1 MKDTSNQGKLYIVP
15 TPVGNLGDMTP
26 RAVEVLGDVSLIL
39 AEDTRTSAP
48 LLAHFGISTP
58 CVSHH
63 KYNEHDTVRPIVDR
77 IAGGESVALISDAG
91 TPGISD
97 PGFCS
102 HANVGVLI
110 LKWKLC
116 RERRPL
122 SLHWLI
128 PDCHAT
134 GFALRAFC
142 PLKKAGVRVLRRW
155 LPMIVRLYCMNH
167 HCGLSKRSNSS

>member
-77 IAGGESVALISDAG
+77 
-91 TPGISD
+91 
-97 PGFCS
+97 
-102 HANVGVLI
+102 
-110 LKWKLC
+110 
-116 RERRPL
+116 
-122 SLHWLI
+122 
-128 PDCHAT
+128 
-134 GFALRAFC
+134 
-142 PLKKAGVRVLRRW
+142 RW
-155 LPMIVRLYCMNH
+155 
-167 HCGLSKRSNSS
+167 